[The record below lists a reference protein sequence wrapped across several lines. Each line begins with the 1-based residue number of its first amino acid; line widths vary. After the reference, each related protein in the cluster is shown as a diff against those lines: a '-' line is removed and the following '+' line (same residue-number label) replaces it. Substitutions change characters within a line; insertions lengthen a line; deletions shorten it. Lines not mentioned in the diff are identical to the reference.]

1 MAKQRKLLPAHRREA
16 VDDSVLIRSAETLGR
31 MIGSLHRQLDSARK
45 RFTGPADEIAK
56 GIPVRGNGHSG
67 GNTTAAEVMRAKPQ
81 RRARAAST
89 SRASSPSTKSQK
101 SQSAAERKSKRAPK
115 SARAMKKK

>member
-31 MIGSLHRQLDSARK
+31 MIGSLHRQLDSAKK
-45 RFTGPADEIAK
+45 RFSGPAVAGVK
-56 GIPVRGNGHSG
+56 RIPLRANGHNGGNGS
-67 GNTTAAEVMRAKPQ
+67 AEVTRAKPQ
-81 RRARAAST
+81 GRKRTAST
-89 SRASSPSTKSQK
+89 RHASSAATKKQPT
-101 SQSAAERKSKRAPK
+101 ADRKSKRPSK

>member
-31 MIGSLHRQLDSARK
+31 MIGSLHRQLDSAKK
-45 RFTGPADEIAK
+45 RFSSPADDGVK
-56 GIPVRGNGHSG
+56 RIPLRANGHNG
-67 GNTTAAEVMRAKPQ
+67 GTGSADVTRAKPQ
-81 RRARAAST
+81 GRKRTANAG
-89 SRASSPSTKSQK
+89 RASSAAPKKQST
-101 SQSAAERKSKRAPK
+101 ADRTSKRASK